1 MPKNVFKMDFYDE
14 DSMVPERDAS
24 HAGFHPGDD
33 LLGDNQST
41 MLMKTSVAAFNQQR

>member
-1 MPKNVFKMDFYDE
+1 MDFYDE

-24 HAGFHPGDD
+24 HAGFNPCDD